1 MADSCPP
8 SGSARRL
15 AAAVVCRAV
24 GAPTDPNQ
32 PPYGQPQPPPVQPPA
47 APPPAQPPQPAQ
59 PAAVAP
65 VEAWA
70 VKRGVVRVVILIFG
84 GTYLFWWFYKT
95 RPKVT
100 GELGTYDNV
109 TAQTWGL
116 LVPILNYFIIYWLLR
131 DIAEM
136 RRRLGMPNDM
146 DAIVMLV
153 IWIFVSPA
161 GIGLSQNQLNE
172 YWDLRSNG
180 YATEDPI
187 TVTEVLAAFALWI
200 FVLVL
205 TIVIVVIA
213 VVVSS

>member
-1 MADSCPP
+1 
-8 SGSARRL
+8 
-15 AAAVVCRAV
+15 
-24 GAPTDPNQ
+24 
-32 PPYGQPQPPPVQPPA
+32 
-47 APPPAQPPQPAQ
+47 
-59 PAAVAP
+59 
-65 VEAWA
+65 
-70 VKRGVVRVVILIFG
+70 
-84 GTYLFWWFYKT
+84 
-95 RPKVT
+95 VT

-187 TVTEVLAAFALWI
+187 TVTEVLAGFALWI